1 MTSAEFLAFYP
12 QFASLIPE
20 PVLSA
25 FTASAAL
32 RFTDFGEDAEEAR
45 RLYVAHKLTLYA
57 RTMPSSAETISG
69 VSSFSALASAGD
81 GARVAS
87 KKVDDVAIT
96 YASSA
101 GSSASASGLA
111 DLAESVYGQQLL
123 SLLRLHTYPWYIR
136 DCP

>member
-45 RLYVAHKLTLYA
+45 RLYVAQVH
-57 RTMPSSAETISG
+57 
-69 VSSFSALASAGD
+69 
-81 GARVAS
+81 
-87 KKVDDVAIT
+87 
-96 YASSA
+96 
-101 GSSASASGLA
+101 
-111 DLAESVYGQQLL
+111 
-123 SLLRLHTYPWYIR
+123 
-136 DCP
+136 